1 MLVEWK
7 FWKSNIKHKDENS
20 LNHPYGNCTNNCS
33 GNCTKSDT
41 IQNSSVIQNI
51 DLKFIDTPTIYN
63 KILDTKE
70 LSVLMYNLMRGEYII
85 NSHYKGFNVSNNLTM
100 A

>member
-1 MLVEWK
+1 M
-7 FWKSNIKHKDENS
+7 
-20 LNHPYGNCTNNCS
+20 
-33 GNCTKSDT
+33 
-41 IQNSSVIQNI
+41 
-51 DLKFIDTPTIYN
+51 
-63 KILDTKE
+63 LDTKE